1 MKSNSKILNKSKNS
15 EEKKIETKEEVNK
28 KNSIVLHTKPQNPDK
43 FPKNVNEFRHIMDD
57 VNCCRADIEFMLE
70 LRRQKKIL
78 SKEKHSSIGEP
89 QFYQDDLEKY
99 KTKMVKKPEEK
110 KLFKTNIGLFRQI
123 FSNRASYAIN
133 NPTYKYEVC
142 LRTEPNITSKSLGKK
157 DGEDKKATSRNR
169 APWNSTTI
177 PKEKTLFDTLL
188 PPVLQPSKELFSKY
202 DNKIGRPVIQIKKDG
217 FIEGKKI
224 YGRIFD
230 YNKTLAKRYPSE
242 HFPSSKYINDY
253 GIQNIGTIRHLL
265 DDDNRTMT
273 SYWSTYLRGEKKR
286 KFFQEDIK
294 KREKKLRQRSQ
305 EKNYAGK

>member
-1 MKSNSKILNKSKNS
+1 MKSKSKTLNKSKNS
-15 EEKKIETKEEVNK
+15 EEKKIEAKEEVK
-28 KNSIVLHTKPQNPDK
+28 KNSIILHTKPQNPDK

-70 LRRQKKIL
+70 LRRQKKFL
-78 SKEKHSSIGEP
+78 SKEKHSLGEP

-99 KTKMVKKPEEK
+99 KTKIFKKPEER
-110 KLFKTNIGLFRQI
+110 KLLKTNIGLFRQI

-133 NPTYKYEVC
+133 NSTYKYEVC

-157 DGEDKKATSRNR
+157 DGEDKKVSSRNR
-169 APWNSTTI
+169 IPWNSTTI
-177 PKEKTLFDTLL
+177 PREKTLFDTLL
-188 PPVLQPSKELFSKY
+188 PPVLQRSKEIFSKY
-202 DNKIGRPVIQIKKDG
+202 ENKIGRPVIQIKKDG
-217 FIEGKKI
+217 FVEGKKI

-253 GIQNIGTIRHLL
+253 GIQNIGAIRHLL

-286 KFFQEDIK
+286 KFLSEDIK
-294 KREKKLRQRSQ
+294 KRERKLRQRSQ